1 MMAID
6 ITRDMHTIRTYP
18 RLMEND
24 KGDIVMTLHDH
35 ENGIYIWLNGPKVG
49 LIAKTTD
56 LHFDGLRD
64 LKGSITLWNK
74 D

>member
-1 MMAID
+1 MAIEL
-6 ITRDMHTIRTYP
+6 IRDMHTIRTYP

-35 ENGIYIWLNGPKVG
+35 EEGAYIYLNGSRAGK
-49 LIAKTTD
+49 IAKTTD
-56 LHFDGLRD
+56 EHFDGLRD
-64 LKGSITLWNK
+64 LKGSVTLYNK